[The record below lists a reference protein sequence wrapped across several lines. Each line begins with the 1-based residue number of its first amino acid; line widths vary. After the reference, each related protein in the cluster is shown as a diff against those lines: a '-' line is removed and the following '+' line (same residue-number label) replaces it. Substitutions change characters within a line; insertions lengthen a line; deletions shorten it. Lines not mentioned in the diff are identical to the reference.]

1 MMDDHESRNID
12 YATMHIWVQNWG
24 YYDPAKADST
34 YKTSLSYALD
44 YMHDHIGMAEK
55 LKKPVVLEEF
65 GISRDNNDHA
75 AGTPVTV
82 RDKYYA
88 AIFGAVADEVKRGT
102 GPLAGVNFWA
112 WAGEG
117 RPRIPAGLWKPGD
130 QFIGDPPH
138 EGQGWYSVYD
148 TDSSTIAVIKKY
160 AALIGEQKN

>member
-1 MMDDHESRNID
+1 
-12 YATMHIWVQNWG
+12 
-24 YYDPAKADST
+24 
-34 YKTSLSYALD
+34 
-44 YMHDHIGMAEK
+44 MHDHIGMAEK

-88 AIFGAVADEVKRGT
+88 AIFGAVANEVKRGT

-117 RPRIPAGLWKPGD
+117 RPRIPAGLWKSGD